1 MCRFR
6 HVQVLTCLGFNMLR
20 FWCVFRLRHVSVS
33 PYLGLFMFRLRG
45 WICHA
50 VHIYIYIYATPSGP
64 LFWMCVA
71 YYFTNSPWV
80 NGYREGGRERLRQ
93 YIFLIAATPPL
104 FSPHIHPKQCVF
116 PAKIYTSL
124 LLLLFWSSSPWF
136 FSKYWPFL
144 KNSAAYG
151 YIGHN
156 LLLTH

>member
-6 HVQVLTCLGFNMLR
+6 HVQVLTCLGFDMLR

-80 NGYREGGRERLRQ
+80 NSYREGGRERLRQ

-104 FSPHIHPKQCVF
+104 FSPHILYIQSNASFRPKYILHCYYYCSDHHHHGF
-116 PAKIYTSL
+116 FLSIDH
-124 LLLLFWSSSPWF
+124 FWKTPQRTGILGTTC
-136 FSKYWPFL
+136 Y
-144 KNSAAYG
+144 
-151 YIGHN
+151 
-156 LLLTH
+156 